1 MRILYDEKPSDA
13 FYFSQRPAPGED
25 RGGVFFTSL
34 SPLKLLQTCR
44 GDNQDRTTKN
54 VSYSVRPSPPS
65 GILTTATLGTLGRRA
80 ACSAAAL
87 ALERG
92 LELGGD
98 LVATRIGSKSEA
110 APGHAPA

>member
-1 MRILYDEKPSDA
+1 MY
-13 FYFSQRPAPGED
+13 
-25 RGGVFFTSL
+25 FTSL
-34 SPLKLLQTCR
+34 SGLSNFSRFAGVTIKY
-44 GDNQDRTTKN
+44 RTTKN

-80 ACSAAAL
+80 ACCSAAAL

>member
-1 MRILYDEKPSDA
+1 MHFTFHSARPPVRTEEGCSLPLSRLSN
-13 FYFSQRPAPGED
+13 FSRLA
-25 RGGVFFTSL
+25 GVTI
-34 SPLKLLQTCR
+34 KY
-44 GDNQDRTTKN
+44 RTTKN